1 MLVRRS
7 EIAHCMTIRPFRWF
21 GLALLSVIILLIGG
35 WCTLVIWFRIPAI
48 EWVRGGFAAM
58 FLVLTLVTAGCL
70 ATSRRWVALAT
81 YACLCAVVLAWW
93 TTIRPSNDRDWAPDV
108 ARSVTGTIEGDRLT
122 VNNVRNFSWWS
133 DTDFD
138 QRWERR
144 NYTLSR
150 LTNVD
155 LILSYWGSEAIAHLI
170 ISFGF
175 EDGDRLDFSI
185 ETRKQRGEAYSTV
198 AGFFR
203 QYELAIVAA
212 DERDVV
218 RVRSNVRGEDV
229 RIYRLRM
236 SPANAQA
243 LLREY
248 IMDANDLASSP
259 RWYNTLTG
267 NCTTLVFGMLRTIHP
282 GLLLDYRVLL
292 SGYLPNYAYDLGA
305 VDTSM
310 PFERLRALSR
320 IHDKAAQADA
330 YPDFAAKIR
339 ETIPIPY

>member
-1 MLVRRS
+1 
-7 EIAHCMTIRPFRWF
+7 MTLRLLRWL
-21 GLALLSVIILLIGG
+21 GLALLLVVILLIGG
-35 WCTLVIWFRIPAI
+35 WCTLAVWFRFPAI
-48 EWVRGGFAAM
+48 EWVRGVFAGL
-58 FLVLTLVTAGCL
+58 FLLLTLVAAGCI
-70 ATSRRWVALAT
+70 ATPRRWVGLAAF
-81 YACLCAVVLAWW
+81 ACLFAMVLAWW
-93 TTIRPSNDRDWAPDV
+93 TTITPSNDRDWAPDV
-108 ARSVTGTIEGDRLT
+108 ARSVTATIEGNRLT
-122 VNNVRNFSWWS
+122 VDNVRNFSWRS
-133 DTDFD
+133 DADFD
-138 QRWERR
+138 QRWELR
-144 NYTLSR
+144 NYSLSR
-150 LTNVD
+150 VNNVD

-170 ISFGF
+170 VSFGF

-185 ETRKQRGEAYSTV
+185 ETRKQRDEGYSTL

-236 SPANAQA
+236 PPADAQA

-248 IMDANDLASSP
+248 VRDANDLARRP

-282 GLLLDYRVLL
+282 GLSLDYRVLL

-305 VDTSM
+305 TDTSM
-310 PFERLRALSR
+310 PFEALRTLAR
-320 IHDKAAQADA
+320 IHDKAVQADA
-330 YPDFAAKIR
+330 EPDFAAKIR
-339 ETIPIPY
+339 ETIPIPH